1 MADLLFRFNR
11 KCFGNNNVG
20 ISHASKTS
28 NNALFTTDLIDKLA
42 ELVGAKVT
50 RLTPTGSI
58 IFHFIWYLCAEK
70 GTLTSATVDFP
81 NSVVYFF
88 HIFMFGCN
96 IV

>member
-20 ISHASKTS
+20 TSHASRTS
-28 NNALFTTDLIDKLA
+28 NNALVTIDL
-42 ELVGAKVT
+42 
-50 RLTPTGSI
+50 
-58 IFHFIWYLCAEK
+58 
-70 GTLTSATVDFP
+70 DFP
-81 NSVVYFF
+81 NFVVYFF